1 MKVKFFADDH
11 NARFVWH
18 WIEGV
23 YETED
28 TAEIE
33 NLKGLG
39 LRFEEQESPKV
50 KQAKAEDALDK
61 AKQNVKSNKKPFFG
75 KGK

>member
-50 KQAKAEDALDK
+50 KQVKAEEALEK
-61 AKQNVKSNKKPFFG
+61 VKKEVKSKKKRPFG
-75 KGK
+75 RG